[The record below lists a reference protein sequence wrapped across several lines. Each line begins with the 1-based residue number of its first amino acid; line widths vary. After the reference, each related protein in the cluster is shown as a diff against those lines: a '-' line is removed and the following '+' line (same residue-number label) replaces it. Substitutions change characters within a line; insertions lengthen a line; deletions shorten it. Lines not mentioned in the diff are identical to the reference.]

1 MNDLKLFVFWNM
13 RLVVTTA
20 LSGQTTLI
28 DFMVAKTFGSAVYGV
43 DARTITVEVNVT
55 QGQKFH
61 MSGLPDSAV
70 KESEHRVESALKTAG
85 YFMPRI
91 KVVVN
96 LAPADLRKEGSAY
109 DLPIA
114 LCILKASGQI
124 IGDPLE
130 SYVIMVELALDGT
143 LRPIKGVL
151 PIAIQSRKEEFKGF
165 ILPKANAR
173 EAAIVNNLDVI
184 GVDSLQ
190 EAIDFIEGQLQ
201 IEPLRMDTRD
211 LFQSKLN
218 NYDADFKDVQGQEN
232 IKRALE
238 IAAAG
243 GHNVIMIGP
252 PGAGKT
258 MLAKRLP
265 SILPPL
271 TLSEALETTKIH
283 SVAGKVGVDSTL
295 MTARPYRAPH
305 HTISDVALV
314 GGGGNPQPGEIS
326 LSHNGVLF
334 LDELPE
340 FKRTVLEVMRQPME
354 ERRVTIARAKM
365 SIDYP
370 ANFMLV
376 ASMNPCPCG
385 YYNHPEKE
393 CVCAP
398 GVVQRYLSK
407 VSGPLLD
414 RIDLHVEVVPVSF
427 DEMTA
432 TRQSETST
440 TIRERVVRA
449 REIQSERFKN
459 QKEIYCNAMMPSN
472 TVKDVCLI
480 NDAGRTLLKTAM
492 ERLGLSARAYD
503 RILKVSRTI
512 ADLAASNEI
521 KIEHLAEA
529 IQYRSLDREGWAG

>member
-1 MNDLKLFVFWNM
+1 
-13 RLVVTTA
+13 
-20 LSGQTTLI
+20 
-28 DFMVAKTFGSAVYGV
+28 MVAKSFGSAVHGV
-43 DARTITVEVNVT
+43 DAQTITVEVNVI
-55 QGQKFH
+55 QGQKFWI
-61 MSGLPDSAV
+61 SGLPDNAV
-70 KESEHRVESALKTAG
+70 KESQHRVESALKG
-85 YFMPRI
+85 FEYHMPRT

-96 LAPADLRKEGSAY
+96 LAPADIRKEGSAY

-114 LCILKASGQI
+114 LGILKASGQVKV
-124 IGDPLE
+124 DDTLE
-130 SYVIMVELALDGT
+130 KYVIMGELALDGV
-143 LRPIKGVL
+143 LRPIKGAL
-151 PIAIQSRKEEFKGF
+151 PIAIQARKEKFKGF
-165 ILPKANAR
+165 VLPKANAR
-173 EAAIVNNLDVI
+173 EAAIVNDLDII
-184 GVDSLQ
+184 GVETLQ
-190 EAIDFIEGQLQ
+190 EAIDFFEGNLEIQ
-201 IEPLRMDTRD
+201 PLRIDTREVFND
-211 LFQSKLN
+211 QLN
-218 NYDADFKDVQGQEN
+218 NYDSDFKDVQGQEN

-243 GHNVIMIGP
+243 GHNAIMIGP

-271 TLSEALETTKIH
+271 TLNEALETTKIH
-283 SVAGKVGVDSTL
+283 SVAGRIGADATL
-295 MTARPYRAPH
+295 LTTRPFRSPH

-354 ERRVTIARAKM
+354 ERKVTISRAKL

-370 ANFMLV
+370 ANFMLI

-427 DEMTA
+427 DEMTSK
-432 TRQSETST
+432 RESESSDV
-440 TIRERVVRA
+440 IRERVVRA
-449 REIQSERFKN
+449 RSIQAERFKSN
-459 QKEIYCNAMMPSN
+459 ASVYCNAMMPSN
-472 TVKDVCLI
+472 MVKEICEI
-480 NDAGRTLLKTAM
+480 TDAGRTLLKTAM

-512 ADLAASNEI
+512 ADLSGSNEI